1 MKIKPGFL
9 LRNVADV
16 NVVVPVGEM
25 SVDFN
30 GIITLNDTGKF
41 LFERLMVEDTSEDGL
56 LLLMLEEYEVDEET
70 AKADIREFV
79 SKIEEANLFA

>member
-9 LRNVADV
+9 LRNIAGVD
-16 NVVVPVGEM
+16 VVVPVGEM

-41 LFERLMVEDTSEDGL
+41 LFEKLMAQDVSEDELLRL
-56 LLLMLEEYEVDEET
+56 LLAEYEVDEET
-70 AKADIREFV
+70 AKADIREFIA
-79 SKIEEANLFA
+79 KIEEANLLA

>member
-1 MKIKPGFL
+1 MKLKPGFL

-41 LFERLMVEDTSEDGL
+41 LFERLMTVETSEDEL
-56 LLLMLEEYEVDEET
+56 LRLMLEEYEVDEQT
-70 AKADIREFV
+70 AQADIREFV
-79 SKIEEANLFA
+79 AKLEEADLFA